1 MSYNRYEKNTGTSIG
16 ITLSEGKKE
25 YTMAPPPESA
35 KLPEETP
42 RNLAAAAKRR
52 SQSILSMRT
61 TTLQE
66 APTVG
71 EVALPYLFAAMETCW
86 IDAIFIG
93 LASLDLFQSHSPLM
107 PLWAPFLL
115 IIGSQWLL
123 GFIERRSAVSGD
135 IDTTTPTT
143 TEDGTGT
150 TPTTTEDGTGTTPTA
165 KPDSVLFILFVVVT
179 TLFVIWLSVYTPVA
193 FVLDPRWLFALLNDI
208 LLLNGTAYHVF
219 TIVGFALYFCWRG
232 VRLLIREY
240 EPSQIFNSLR
250 VGMGIIIAV
259 ILLRAGQ
266 ESAGIVLNDDL
277 TLLLLVPIFLFLS
290 LAAHALA
297 RATFMRHMH
306 PSGLDGDAS
315 TQERFILSLVGV
327 IGGVLLVLS
336 WLVDTFASA
345 SILVETKHVFN
356 LLGAAYDAFVRV
368 LAAVIVF
375 LVTPLFWLFTW
386 WARLFPPHLPTITRT
401 GPQRQPPK
409 PLHPLSAPDT
419 TTLVLTLKVLVPILL
434 VILAI
439 FILRWALRRT
449 RRVQLVKRRSSVE
462 VRESLWSWSL
472 FWTQFKAILLALFG
486 RFLPKKA
493 SEEQAQIENGELS
506 TEPTVRSIREMY
518 RLLLQRA
525 ASRGYP
531 RKKDETPDEFKQRLQ
546 DHLPTAEPQLA
557 VVTLAYT
564 ATRYGG
570 LVPEEAEVVLVRQEW
585 NTLEQKWREAAS

>member
-1 MSYNRYEKNTGTSIG
+1 MCETAYYLPDLWVIIG
-16 ITLSEGKKE
+16 MERILVQQKGKKE

-42 RNLAAAAKRR
+42 RSLAAAAKRR
-52 SQSILSMRT
+52 QSILTMRT

-93 LASLDLFQSHSPLM
+93 LASLNLFQSHSPLM

-123 GFIERRSAVSGD
+123 GFIERRNAVSGD
-135 IDTTTPTT
+135 AGSTPTIT
-143 TEDGTGT
+143 AEDGISA
-150 TPTTTEDGTGTTPTA
+150 TPAA
-165 KPDSVLFILFVVVT
+165 KPGSVLFILFVVVT
-179 TLFVIWLSVYTPVA
+179 TLFVIWLSIYTAVA

-232 VRLLIREY
+232 VRLLFREY

-297 RATFMRHMH
+297 RATFVRHMH
-306 PSGLDGDAS
+306 PGGLDGDAS

-345 SILVETKHVFN
+345 SILVETKQVFN

-375 LVTPLFWLFTW
+375 LATPLFWLFTW
-386 WARLFPPHLPTITRT
+386 WAQLFPPNLPTIHKA
-401 GPQRQPPK
+401 GPQHQPPK
-409 PLHPLSAPDT
+409 PPHPLSAPDT
-419 TTLVLTLKVLVPILL
+419 TALVLTLKVLVPILL
-434 VILAI
+434 IILAI
-439 FILRWALRRT
+439 FILRWVLRQT
-449 RRVQLVKRRSSVE
+449 HRVQLVKRRNSVD

-472 FWTQFKAILLALFG
+472 FWTQFKAILFAFFG
-486 RFLPKKA
+486 RFFPKKA
-493 SEEQAQIENGELS
+493 SAEPAQSESGELS
-506 TEPTVRSIREMY
+506 TEPTVRNIREIY

-546 DHLPTAEPQLA
+546 DQLPTVEPHLA